1 MKSVHTEYSSLLLV
15 LLFIFLKVRDRE
27 CQRHEEQKLGPAPD
41 HRKKQ
46 AKFTVPDSSTLRAWS
61 GRSPQPEVAGW
72 TPFLSRSLCRLQPP
86 PVRQGVR
93 DPKAS
98 QPAGTGEGLRQDHLT
113 ALVLVPGQHLLG

>member
-46 AKFTVPDSSTLRAWS
+46 AKFTVPDSSTLKAWS

-72 TPFLSRSLCRLQPP
+72 TPFLVFTLPP
-86 PVRQGVR
+86 AATPSEAGCEG
-93 DPKAS
+93 PKGLTAS
-98 QPAGTGEGLRQDHLT
+98 WHWGGLETDLLT
-113 ALVLVPGQHLLG
+113 ALVLVPGQHLLR